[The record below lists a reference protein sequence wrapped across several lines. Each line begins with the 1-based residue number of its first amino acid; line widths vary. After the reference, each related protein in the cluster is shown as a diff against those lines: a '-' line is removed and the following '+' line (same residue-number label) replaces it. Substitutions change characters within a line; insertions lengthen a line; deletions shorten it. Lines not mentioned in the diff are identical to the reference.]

1 MINTKQIT
9 AIASDI
15 KDKDPGLFEELLG
28 LSRQIEKTEFKAA
41 CLRSEAVILVKRA
54 REVREGGAGRD
65 RGDPINK
72 TH

>member
-1 MINTKQIT
+1 MIDARQID

-15 KDKDPGLFEELLG
+15 REKDPALFDELLG
-28 LSRQIEKTEFKAA
+28 LSRQIQKTEFQAA
-41 CLRSEAVILVKRA
+41 CLRSEAAILVKRA

>member
-1 MINTKQIT
+1 MIDPRQID

-15 KDKDPGLFEELLG
+15 REKDQALFDELLG
-28 LSRQIEKTEFKAA
+28 LSRQIEKAEFQAA
-41 CLRSEAVILVKRA
+41 CLRSEAAILVKRA

-65 RGDPINK
+65 RGCLINK